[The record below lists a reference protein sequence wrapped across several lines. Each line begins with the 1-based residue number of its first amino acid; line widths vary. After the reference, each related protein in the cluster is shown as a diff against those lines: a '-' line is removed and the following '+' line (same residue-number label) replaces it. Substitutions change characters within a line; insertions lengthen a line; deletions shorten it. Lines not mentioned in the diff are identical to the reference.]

1 MASFD
6 KAISPGQEG
15 KVTLKVD
22 TKNKRGRLNQIA
34 NIFSNDPQ
42 NPKTKIAIMGS
53 IKHYISVTPSTRLL
67 LQGYHGDKIIKKVTI
82 TSHEEQPLKIT
93 DITSTI
99 DDKIEYDLKPIEKG
113 KEFSFEIKTPLGIKE
128 SFKGKVTLKTNSQKK
143 PKLELVVMGKVRSE
157 VKIAPQFL
165 DFGIIDTKKETIDP
179 KSLKRTVTINKV
191 GGNDLILEKI
201 EPSSDWIM
209 TEIETNQKGEKYTI
223 VINLDKNKLLKG
235 KFKEKVKIHTKHKR
249 SSEVTDII
257 LKGKVI

>member
-143 PKLELVVMGKVRSE
+143 PKLEL
-157 VKIAPQFL
+157 
-165 DFGIIDTKKETIDP
+165 KETIDP

>member
-22 TKNKRGRLNQIA
+22 TKNKRGRLNQSA

-67 LQGYHGDKIIKKVTI
+67 LQGYHGDKITKKVTI

-93 DITSTI
+93 DISSTI
-99 DDKIEYDLKPIEKG
+99 DDKIEYNLKPIEKG

-128 SFKGKVTLKTNSQKK
+128 SFRGKVTLKTNSQKK

-165 DFGIIDTKKETIDP
+165 YFGIINTEKETIDP
-179 KSLKRTVTINKV
+179 KSLERTVTINKV
-191 GGNDLILEKI
+191 RGNDLILEKI
-201 EPSSDWIM
+201 EPGSDWIK
-209 TEIETNQKGEKYTI
+209 TEAETDQKGEKYTI
-223 VINLDKNKLLKG
+223 MIMLDKSKLPKG
-235 KFKEKVKIHTKHKR
+235 NFKETIKIHTR
-249 SSEVTDII
+249 YREISEVVNVII
-257 LKGKVI
+257 EGEVV

>member
-1 MASFD
+1 VASFD

-143 PKLELVVMGKVRSE
+143 PKLEL
-157 VKIAPQFL
+157 
-165 DFGIIDTKKETIDP
+165 KETIDP

>member
-1 MASFD
+1 VASFD

-22 TKNKRGRLNQIA
+22 TKNKRGRLNQSA

-53 IKHYISVTPSTRLL
+53 MKHYISVTPSTRLL
-67 LQGYHGDKIIKKVTI
+67 LQGYHGDKITKKVTI

-99 DDKIEYDLKPIEKG
+99 DDKIEYNLKHIEKG

-165 DFGIIDTKKETIDP
+165 HFGIINTQKETIDLE
-179 KSLKRTVTINKV
+179 SLKRTVVLSGVK
-191 GGNDLILEKI
+191 GDDLILEKI
-201 EPSSDWIM
+201 EPGSDWIM
-209 TEIETNQKGEKYTI
+209 TEAETDQKRKKHTI
-223 VINLDKNKLLKG
+223 IIRLDKNKLPMG
-235 KFKEKVKIHTKHKR
+235 KFKQKIIIHTKYR
-249 SSEVTDII
+249 EISEAVVI
-257 LKGKVI
+257 LIEGKVV